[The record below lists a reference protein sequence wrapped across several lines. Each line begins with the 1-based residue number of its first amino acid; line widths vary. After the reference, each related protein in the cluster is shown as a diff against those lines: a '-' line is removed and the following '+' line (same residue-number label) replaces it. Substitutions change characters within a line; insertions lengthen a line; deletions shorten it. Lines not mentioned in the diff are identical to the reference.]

1 MNNYYVYAY
10 IRDDGTPYYIGKGK
24 GKRAWDKIN
33 RAVYPK
39 PDLSNIIICENNL
52 TNVGALA
59 LERRLI
65 RWYGRIDQET
75 GILRNKTD
83 GGDGNDGW
91 IPSQE
96 VKDRIRETNRNFYEN
111 NRNKSF
117 VDRFGKEKAEE
128 ISQKMSKALKHKEKT
143 YLKGKTYEEIYGEER
158 ALELKAVRSKRKGHK
173 VSNFTKPQKSECPHC
188 QKLYDP
194 GNLKKHLQRITAK
207 QAAIV

>member
-1 MNNYYVYAY
+1 MNDNYYVYAY
-10 IRDDGTPYYIGKGK
+10 LRDDGTPYYIGKGK
-24 GKRAWDKIN
+24 GKRAWNKIN
-33 RAVYPK
+33 RSVYPK
-39 PDLSNIIICENNL
+39 PDLSNIVICESNL
-52 TNVGALA
+52 TNIGALA

-65 RWYGRIDQET
+65 RWYGRIDEGT

-96 VKDRIRETNRNFYEN
+96 TKDRMRKTNAGRF
-111 NRNKSF
+111 KGMSF
-117 VDRFGKEKAEE
+117 TERFGKKKAKQV
-128 ISQKMSKALKHKEKT
+128 SQKMSAALKHKEKT
-143 YLKGKTYEEIYGEER
+143 YLKGKTYEDIYGEER
-158 ALELKAVRSKRKGHK
+158 ALELRSIRSKRKGHK
-173 VSNFTKPQKSECPHC
+173 VANFTKPQKSKCPHC